1 MQQGKRL
8 LHVPVICLAGLASGC
23 FSTEPPGE
31 ATAAPAQS
39 LEAAKCITPQEA
51 ARLTDQV
58 LELVNLERS
67 EHDLKPVLL
76 NGALQKI
83 AEDYACRMVN
93 GAFFGHRDP
102 DTGDGPFERA
112 VAGRYTFYAVGENL
126 SAGPTTPAKVMQ
138 LWMQSPSHRDI
149 ILDPTWDEVGI
160 AVRGGGEYSL
170 YWVQEFG
177 DPADY

>member
-1 MQQGKRL
+1 MPSVWTFSLITQSWKT
-8 LHVPVICLAGLASGC
+8 GC
-23 FSTEPPGE
+23 EPPGE
-31 ATAAPAQS
+31 STAAPAQS
-39 LEAAKCITPQEA
+39 TEAAKCITPQEA
-51 ARLTDQV
+51 ARLADQV
-58 LELVNLERS
+58 LELVNFERS
-67 EHDLKPVLL
+67 DRDLKPVLI

-83 AEDYACRMVN
+83 AEDYACRMVS

-126 SAGPTTPAKVMQ
+126 SAGPTTPDQVMK

-149 ILDPTWDEVGI
+149 ILDPTWEEVGV

>member
-1 MQQGKRL
+1 MNRGKRL
-8 LHVPVICLAGLASGC
+8 LHVLVICSAGLASGC
-23 FSTEPPGE
+23 FSTEPPAE
-31 ATAAPAQS
+31 SAAAPAQS

-51 ARLTDQV
+51 ARLADQV
-58 LELVNLERS
+58 LGLVNFERS

-83 AEDYACRMVN
+83 AENYACRMVS

-138 LWMQSPSHRDI
+138 LWMQS
-149 ILDPTWDEVGI
+149 
-160 AVRGGGEYSL
+160 RG
-170 YWVQEFG
+170 QDAFG
-177 DPADY
+177 RHAYDPADFDLSEDSIRDRYSSYIARYEIPAE